1 MTDLFTNHLRF
12 ADLDAWHAE
21 ADALRA
27 QGVVRRVDRRAEGF
41 PPFWAVLG
49 LDEVLTVER
58 QPALF
63 TNEPMAVLGRYADV
77 EAAEASGARIR
88 SLVQMDAPDHPKYRR
103 LTADWFK
110 PSSLARLQPR
120 LDELSVQALTRLEEA
135 GGACDFS
142 KDVAV
147 WYPLAVILAILGLPE
162 QDYPRMLKLTQE
174 LFGASDDE
182 LGRGG
187 TEGLIEVILDYFRYF
202 GGLTADRRAH
212 PTDDLASLIANGRID
227 GELMPD
233 LELMS
238 YYVIIAAA
246 GHDTTSSAMTG
257 GLQALIEH
265 PDQWA
270 RLRADPSLLTTAVD
284 EMIRWVSPVRH
295 FTRTAQADTELAGTK
310 IAKGDLVYLSYLA
323 ANRDPRVFENPHAF
337 DVGRANA
344 DRHVAFGF
352 GAHFCL
358 GAQLARMELRTL
370 FRDLLPRL
378 ENVEFAGPPSSMK
391 TTFVGGTKSL
401 PIRYRLVAPRESL
414 A

>member
-27 QGVVRRVDRRAEGF
+27 EGVVHWIDRTDDGF
-41 PPFWAVLG
+41 PPFWAILG
-49 LDEVLTVER
+49 LEEVLTVER

-63 TNEPMAVLGRYADV
+63 TNEPIAVLGRYADI

-88 SLVQMDAPDHPKYRR
+88 SLVQMDPPDHPKYRR

-120 LDELSVQALTRLEEA
+120 LDELSTEALVRLEAA
-135 GGACDFS
+135 GGTCDFS

-162 QDYPRMLKLTQE
+162 ADYPRMLKLTQE

-202 GGLTADRRAH
+202 GALTADRRAD

-265 PDQWA
+265 PDQMA
-270 RLRADPSLLTTAVD
+270 RLKADLSLLTTAVD

-295 FTRTAQADTELAGTK
+295 FIRTAQADTEVGGVR

-337 DVGRANA
+337 DVARSNA

-378 ENVEFAGPPSSMK
+378 EHVELDGPAASMK

-401 PIRYRLVAPRESL
+401 PIRYLLTPS
-414 A
+414 